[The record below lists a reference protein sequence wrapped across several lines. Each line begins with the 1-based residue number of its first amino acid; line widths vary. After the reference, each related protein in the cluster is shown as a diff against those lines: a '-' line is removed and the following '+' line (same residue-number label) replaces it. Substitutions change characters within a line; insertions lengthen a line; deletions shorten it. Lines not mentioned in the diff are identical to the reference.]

1 MDSKT
6 VSTENSNSTATAATA
21 AIGEYRQPRISRLAW
36 SRYLAAF
43 LLLIPALGLR
53 LFTTVY
59 PFFRTFYFALTDYNP
74 AFPPLRFIG
83 FDNFVRM
90 SNDLAV
96 TSSVSF
102 TVVFVLLSTLLQLF
116 FGVLVALLLNSAF
129 QGRGLVRAVNLIPWA
144 IPMVVAAMG
153 FRWMFDSEYGIITDL
168 TYRLTG
174 LSIPWLTTSLGA
186 KSAVIL
192 ANVWKST
199 PFLALVFLAALQGI
213 PSDLFEAARVDGANR
228 LQTFFKITLPLIL
241 SQVITIG
248 LFMIVWQLASF
259 DLVYTMTGGGPGY
272 ATSVLAYNI
281 YQAAFGGLNF
291 GYASA
296 ISLVLFVLV
305 FIMGGLGLILFRR
318 VEVTY

>member
-6 VSTENSNSTATAATA
+6 TSTISSPGKT
-21 AIGEYRQPRISRLAW
+21 ISEYRRFGISKLVW

-43 LLLIPALGLR
+43 LLLFPALGLR
-53 LFTTVY
+53 LFTSVY
-59 PFFRTFYFALTDYNP
+59 PFFRTFYFALTNYNP
-74 AFPPLRFIG
+74 AFPPLQFTG
-83 FDNFVRM
+83 FENFARM
-90 SNDLAV
+90 RNDLAV
-96 TSSVSF
+96 SSSVSF
-102 TVVFVLLSTLLQLF
+102 TVMFVLLSTLLQLI
-116 FGVLVALLLNSAF
+116 FGVFVALLLNSSF
-129 QGRGLVRAVNLIPWA
+129 RGRGFARAVNLIPWA
-144 IPMVVAAMG
+144 IPTVVAAMG
-153 FRWMFDSEYGIITDL
+153 FRWMFDSDYGIITDL
-168 TYRLTG
+168 IYRLTG
-174 LSIPWLTTSLGA
+174 LNIPWLTTSLGA
-186 KSAVIL
+186 KAAVIL

-213 PSDLFEAARVDGANR
+213 PNDLYEAARVDGASK

-241 SQVITIG
+241 SQVVTIG
-248 LFMIVWQLASF
+248 LFMIVWQLAAF

-305 FIMGGLGLILFRR
+305 FIMGSLGLILFRR

>member
-1 MDSKT
+1 MNVKT
-6 VSTENSNSTATAATA
+6 ISTASSPGTALS
-21 AIGEYRQPRISRLAW
+21 EYRRSRISRLVW

-43 LLLIPALGLR
+43 LLLLPALGLR
-53 LFTTVY
+53 LFTSVY

-74 AFPPLRFIG
+74 AFPPLRFTG
-83 FDNFVRM
+83 LANFVRM
-90 SNDLAV
+90 GNDLAV
-96 TSSVSF
+96 SSSVSF
-102 TVVFVLLSTLLQLF
+102 TVMFVLFSTLLQLF
-116 FGVLVALLLNSAF
+116 FGVLVALLLNSSF
-129 QGRGLVRAVNLIPWA
+129 QGRGMVRAVNLIPWA

-168 TYRLTG
+168 IYRLTG
-174 LSIPWLTTSLGA
+174 LSIPWLTTPLGA
-186 KSAVIL
+186 KAAVIL

-199 PFLALVFLAALQGI
+199 PFLALVFLAALQGV
-213 PSDLFEAARVDGANR
+213 PQDLFEAARVDGANK
-228 LQTFFKITLPLIL
+228 LQTFIKITLPLIL
-241 SQVITIG
+241 AQVVTIG
-248 LFMIVWQLASF
+248 LFMIVWQLAAF

-305 FIMGGLGLILFRR
+305 FIMGGLGLVLFRR

>member
-1 MDSKT
+1 MDVKTIST
-6 VSTENSNSTATAATA
+6 VSSPGAALSA
-21 AIGEYRQPRISRLAW
+21 YRRPRISRLVW

-43 LLLIPALGLR
+43 LLLLPALGLR
-53 LFTTVY
+53 LFTSVY

-74 AFPPLRFIG
+74 AFPPLRFTG
-83 FDNFVRM
+83 LANFVRM
-90 SNDLAV
+90 GNDLAV
-96 TSSVSF
+96 SSSISF
-102 TVVFVLLSTLLQLF
+102 TVMFVLFSTLLQLF
-116 FGVLVALLLNSAF
+116 FGVLVALLLNSSF
-129 QGRGLVRAVNLIPWA
+129 QGRGMVRAVNLIPWA

-168 TYRLTG
+168 IYRLTG
-174 LSIPWLTTSLGA
+174 LSIPWLTTPLGA
-186 KSAVIL
+186 KAAVIL

-199 PFLALVFLAALQGI
+199 PFLALVFLAALQGV
-213 PSDLFEAARVDGANR
+213 PQDLFEAARVDGANK
-228 LQTFFKITLPLIL
+228 LQTFVKITLPLIL
-241 SQVITIG
+241 SQVVTIG
-248 LFMIVWQLASF
+248 LFMIVWQLAAF

-305 FIMGGLGLILFRR
+305 FIMGGLGLTLFRR

>member
-1 MDSKT
+1 VDSGT
-6 VSTENSNSTATAATA
+6 ISSVDSPRQ
-21 AIGEYRQPRISRLAW
+21 AIREYRRPRISKLVW

-43 LLLIPALGLR
+43 LLLVPALGLR
-53 LFTTVY
+53 LFTSVY

-74 AFPPLRFIG
+74 AFPPLQFTG
-83 FDNFVRM
+83 FENFVRM
-90 SNDLAV
+90 SKDLAV
-96 TSSVSF
+96 SSSVSF
-102 TVVFVLLSTLLQLF
+102 TIIFVLLSTLLQLF
-116 FGVLVALLLNSAF
+116 FGVLVALLLNSSF
-129 QGRGLVRAVNLIPWA
+129 RGRGFVRAVNLIPWA

-153 FRWMFDSEYGIITDL
+153 FRWMFDGEYGIITDL
-168 TYRLTG
+168 TRRLTG
-174 LSIPWLTTSLGA
+174 LDIPWLTTSIGA
-186 KSAVIL
+186 KAAVIQ

-199 PFLALVFLAALQGI
+199 PFLALVFLAALQGV
-213 PSDLFEAARVDGANR
+213 PTDLYEAARVDGANR

-241 SQVITIG
+241 SQVVTIG
-248 LFMIVWQLASF
+248 LFMIVWQLAAF

-272 ATSVLAYNI
+272 ATSVLSYNI

-318 VEVTY
+318 VEVSY

>member
-1 MDSKT
+1 
-6 VSTENSNSTATAATA
+6 
-21 AIGEYRQPRISRLAW
+21 
-36 SRYLAAF
+36 
-43 LLLIPALGLR
+43 
-53 LFTTVY
+53 
-59 PFFRTFYFALTDYNP
+59 
-74 AFPPLRFIG
+74 
-83 FDNFVRM
+83 M

-96 TSSVSF
+96 TSSLSF

-129 QGRGLVRAVNLIPWA
+129 RGRGFVRAVNLIPWA

-153 FRWMFDSEYGIITDL
+153 FRWMFDAEYGIITDL

-174 LSIPWLTTSLGA
+174 LTIPWLTTSWGA
-186 KSAVIL
+186 KAAVIL

-213 PSDLFEAARVDGANR
+213 PTDLFEAARVDGAGK

>member
-1 MDSKT
+1 VDSKT
-6 VSTENSNSTATAATA
+6 ISPANPPRKASEASAVVT
-21 AIGEYRQPRISRLAW
+21 EYRPPRISRLVW

-43 LLLIPALGLR
+43 LLLVPALGLR
-53 LFTTVY
+53 LFTSVY

-74 AFPPLRFIG
+74 AFPPLQFTG
-83 FDNFVRM
+83 FANFARM
-90 SNDLAV
+90 GNDLAV
-96 TSSVSF
+96 SSSVSF

-129 QGRGLVRAVNLIPWA
+129 HGRGLARAVNLIPWA
-144 IPMVVAAMG
+144 IPMVVAAIG

-168 TYRLTG
+168 IYRLSG
-174 LSIPWLTTSLGA
+174 LTIPWLTTPLGA
-186 KSAVIL
+186 KAAVIL

-228 LQTFFKITLPLIL
+228 LQAFFKITLPLIL
-241 SQVITIG
+241 SQVVTIG

-305 FIMGGLGLILFRR
+305 FIMGGFGLILFRR